1 MLWNSRATKCCL
13 NCLEHDDRGRC
24 PRRQLTLGEPPHV
37 ALSPAEDPAEPQQ
50 KARVLREA
58 WPWPPEAG
66 LAAARAR
73 QLLATQVPWPPGRS
87 RCSRGSLRD
96 RRRRRWQVHTPRC
109 PPAARPHLHLL
120 CTPISLQ
127 ALRSLIQSCKS
138 QQERSQAALGTAPSA
153 TGTQGD
159 AAAPG

>member
-1 MLWNSRATKCCL
+1 MLIRTRRICGWLRCRISSLRLAAASVAAEK
-13 NCLEHDDRGRC
+13 HRISGRL
-24 PRRQLTLGEPPHV
+24 PSGR
-37 ALSPAEDPAEPQQ
+37 DPAAADQN
-50 KARVLREA
+50 ASHRSEA

-87 RCSRGSLRD
+87 RCSRGGLRD

-127 ALRSLIQSCKS
+127 AFRSLIQSCKS
-138 QQERSQAALGTAPSA
+138 QQWRSQAALGTAPSA